1 MSSEDMG
8 TCHLTLAP
16 HPQLDTQPGW
26 VVATTQPLHLLQKSE
41 VPFPPIVPP
50 AGAMAGR
57 LRFLAVLNKGP
68 LGTGSSLRTTYPVHP
83 GATTV
88 FPSLIKDNTGR
99 GTVHSRGNHLPP
111 PVRGH
116 CRTHRSPQRRL
127 FLHNFQS
134 SQEERRPSTY
144 NKSERAQQVHP
155 PSSLQDGGN
164 SNVEGPHL
172 SGGLYVQTRP
182 QGYLFYGPHHSF
194 SPEVSLL
201 SVGEQNIPL
210 QMPSIW
216 ALQRSSNIYKGNKTD
231 CLFPQ
236 TERGKDGDITR
247 RYVVSTSSEGEAC
260 GNHKPGPRPAGEPGL
275 PSELQE
281 VRTGASSTNQLFLGF
296 KIDSLSME
304 IKLPREKVL
313 ATTQEARE
321 LITRYE
327 VSVQQLAH
335 MIGIFSSTIPAVLP
349 APLHYRGLQS
359 LKHQGLRSGNYNS
372 VVPMSREAREDLDW
386 WVHHLQRMNGQPI
399 QRGQPSLVITTDASL
414 QGWGAHCQ
422 HHNIGSPWTPT
433 EKDLHINCLELLGA
447 SHAVK
452 ALCKGGTNM
461 IVQLKMDSSTA
472 IAYINHLGGTRSSAL
487 CSIATHLWEWCL
499 DGRIFLLASHVPGV
513 QNTLADRLSR
523 SAVDRH
529 DWMLNRS
536 IFRKL
541 NTLWGPLVVDL
552 FATRAT
558 AQLPRFFSWKPD
570 SQAEAV
576 DAFTQDWS
584 SFRGYANA
592 PWSLVGRC
600 IQHIKMQKA
609 TIVLVTPLW
618 PSQPWFA
625 GGDQQI
631 KTITLPGIYGS
642 NGAQTTT
649 GIPFLPL

>member
-111 PVRGH
+111 PARGH

-127 FLHNFQS
+127 FLHNFHS

-260 GNHKPGPRPAGEPGL
+260 GNQKPGPRPAGEPGL

-281 VRTGASSTNQLFLGF
+281 VRTGASSTNQLLGLQDRFTLNGGQVTEGEGFSNHPRGLGTDYEGRGICATACSHDRDFL
-296 KIDSLSME
+296 LYN
-304 IKLPREKVL
+304 PC
-313 ATTQEARE
+313 
-321 LITRYE
+321 
-327 VSVQQLAH
+327 
-335 MIGIFSSTIPAVLP
+335 SSTGPPALQRSSVTETPRSPVGQLQFSGSNVQGTS
-349 APLHYRGLQS
+349 RGLRLVGPPS
-359 LKHQGLRSGNYNS
+359 SEDERPAHQER
-372 VVPMSREAREDLDW
+372 
-386 WVHHLQRMNGQPI
+386 
-399 QRGQPSLVITTDASL
+399 
-414 QGWGAHCQ
+414 
-422 HHNIGSPWTPT
+422 
-433 EKDLHINCLELLGA
+433 
-447 SHAVK
+447 
-452 ALCKGGTNM
+452 
-461 IVQLKMDSSTA
+461 
-472 IAYINHLGGTRSSAL
+472 SAL
-487 CSIATHLWEWCL
+487 SGDNNRCIP
-499 DGRIFLLASHVPGV
+499 PGV
-513 QNTLADRLSR
+513 
-523 SAVDRH
+523 
-529 DWMLNRS
+529 
-536 IFRKL
+536 
-541 NTLWGPLVVDL
+541 G
-552 FATRAT
+552 
-558 AQLPRFFSWKPD
+558 
-570 SQAEAV
+570 
-576 DAFTQDWS
+576 
-584 SFRGYANA
+584 
-592 PWSLVGRC
+592 C
-600 IQHIKMQKA
+600 
-609 TIVLVTPLW
+609 
-618 PSQPWFA
+618 
-625 GGDQQI
+625 
-631 KTITLPGIYGS
+631 TLPTPQYRK
-642 NGAQTTT
+642 
-649 GIPFLPL
+649 PLDTNRERSPH